1 MVSARPAGTPRHGKN
16 QAGEEGIDPMTSKK
30 IASLTG
36 VAALAFAAA
45 GAARADDQPAAPAAP
60 AGPTALST
68 PAMSSSLS
76 NNGNPYSVDTGP
88 LGKIYFSGQLT
99 GFAGWESPESF
110 GANNKGKVE
119 LSNAQVEIQKTD
131 GLVQFYVQAG
141 YYNFPSLGAPILG
154 TQRITDDTFKVV
166 PVAFLKLQP
175 TAEWS
180 ILVGK
185 LPTLI
190 GAEYTFTFE
199 NLNIERGLL
208 WNQEPAIST
217 GVQVNYAKGPLT
229 VSLSLNDGYYSSHWS
244 TISGLVSYVISPKD
258 TIAFAGSGNTA
269 EVNVSRFVTPI
280 AQNNG
285 TIWNILWTHTDGNWV
300 INPYIQ
306 WSTTPKITKFGLPSS
321 ASTFGG
327 AVLAKY
333 TVNSMFNVAGRAEY
347 ITSSGSDVAL
357 LYGVKSDAWS
367 LTLTPTFQYKTFFVR
382 GEVSYTK
389 IESGTP
395 GSMFGKNGDK
405 DDQTRAM
412 IELGFLI

>member
-1 MVSARPAGTPRHGKN
+1 MTATRFAAMAG
-16 QAGEEGIDPMTSKK
+16 AAAM
-30 IASLTG
+30 
-36 VAALAFAAA
+36 ALATAS
-45 GAARADDQPAAPAAP
+45 AARADDQPAAPAAP

-68 PAMSSSLS
+68 PAMSSSLA

-88 LGKIYFSGQLT
+88 LGKIWFSGQLT
-99 GFAGWESPESF
+99 GLGSWENNPGF
-110 GANNKGKVE
+110 GDNEKGKTE
-119 LSNAQVEIQKTD
+119 LSNAQIEIQKTD
-131 GLVQFYVQAG
+131 GVVQFYVQAG
-141 YYNFPSLGAPILG
+141 YYNFPSLGAPIFG
-154 TQRITDDTFKVV
+154 TQRITDDTFKAV

-180 ILVGK
+180 VLIGK

-199 NLNIERGLL
+199 NLNIARGLL
-208 WNQEPAIST
+208 WNQEPAISK

-229 VSLSLNDGYYSSHWS
+229 VSVSVNDGYYSSRYS

-258 TIAFAGSGNTA
+258 TVAFAASGNTK
-269 EVNVSRFVTPI
+269 ETSVSRFATPI

-285 TIWNILWTHTDGNWV
+285 TVWNLLWTHTDGPWV
-300 INPYIQ
+300 INPYLQ
-306 WSTTPKITKFGLPSS
+306 YTTTPKINRFGLTSS

-333 TVNSMFNVAGRAEY
+333 TVNSVFNVAGRAEY
-347 ITSSGSDVAL
+347 ITSSGSQVAL
-357 LYGVKSDAWS
+357 LYGTKSDAWS
-367 LTLTPTFQYKTFFVR
+367 LTLTPTFQFKTFFVR

-389 IESGTP
+389 IQSGAP
-395 GSMFGKNGDK
+395 GAMFGKFGNK

-412 IELGFLI
+412 IETGFLF

>member
-1 MVSARPAGTPRHGKN
+1 
-16 QAGEEGIDPMTSKK
+16 
-30 IASLTG
+30 
-36 VAALAFAAA
+36 
-45 GAARADDQPAAPAAP
+45 
-60 AGPTALST
+60 
-68 PAMSSSLS
+68 MSSSLS
-76 NNGNPYSVDTGP
+76 NNSNPISVDTGP
-88 LGKIYFSGQLT
+88 LGKFWFSGQLT
-99 GFAGWESPESF
+99 GFAGWEDNPGF
-110 GANNKGKVE
+110 GDNSKGKAEVA
-119 LSNAQVEIQKTD
+119 NAQIEIQKTD

-141 YYNFPSLGAPILG
+141 YYNFPSLGAPIVS
-154 TQRITDDTFKVV
+154 TQRLTDSTFKIV
-166 PVAFLKLQP
+166 PVAYLKLQP

-180 ILVGK
+180 IEVGK

-190 GAEYTFTFE
+190 GAEYTFTFQ

-269 EVNVSRFVTPI
+269 QVNVSRFVTPI

-300 INPYIQ
+300 INPYLQ
-306 WSTTPKITKFGLPSS
+306 YSTTPKIDKFGLPSS

-333 TVNSMFNVAGRAEY
+333 SFTPSLNVAGRAEY
-347 ITSSGSDVAL
+347 ISSSGSDVAL

-367 LTLTPTFQYKTFFVR
+367 LTLTPTWQIKTFFLR
-382 GEVSYTK
+382 GELSYTK

-395 GSMFGKNGDK
+395 GAMFGKNGDK
-405 DDQTRAM
+405 DSQTRGM
-412 IELGFLI
+412 IEAGVLF